1 MYSPSMTDSREL
13 AEENT
18 FAVVGATVADNF
30 KIRMPEGTIGRSI
43 LGKLI

>member
-1 MYSPSMTDSREL
+1 MYSPSMKNSGEL

-30 KIRMPEGTIGRSI
+30 KIRMPEGTIGSSI